1 VARKKISLN
10 ALRRQLLE
18 THWDEIEKMAMGLQ
32 SGNSK
37 PSRCTAWR

>member
-1 VARKKISLN
+1 MARKKISLN

-32 SGNSK
+32 SGQLEAFE
-37 PSRCTAWR
+37 CTAWR